1 MVTLRS
7 WKFLS
12 IATFAVGL
20 SACSVFD
27 PDMGSGPSTP
37 ENNTQTIGD
46 EQEGLTCKAT
56 LAVKGVKRPS
66 GQMPDMEEAEA
77 GCVPLGTWQLEV
89 AVQDAGGCADLNVPA
104 VYTYEVSL
112 DTDGQYQVKWL
123 EDPANTQVQLRVGQ
137 EGPGMC
143 KGSFEHRSADGKV
156 SITLKP
162 FEQDNG
168 ITGQGDV
175 RISQ

>member
-7 WKFLS
+7 LKFLS
-12 IATFAVGL
+12 VATLAVGL

-37 ENNTQTIGD
+37 EDNTQTIGD

-66 GQMPDMEEAEA
+66 GQVPDIEEAEA
-77 GCVPLGTWQLEV
+77 GCIPLGTWQLEV

-104 VYTYEVSL
+104 VYTYEVTA
-112 DTDGQYQVKWL
+112 DADGQYQVKWL
-123 EDPANTQVQLRVGQ
+123 EDPANTAVQLRVGQ
-137 EGPGMC
+137 EGPGLC
-143 KGSFEHRSADGKV
+143 KGSFVHTSADGKINV
-156 SITLKP
+156 TLKP

-175 RISQ
+175 RIAQ

>member
-12 IATFAVGL
+12 IATLAVGL

-27 PDMGSGPSTP
+27 PDMGSGQNTP
-37 ENNTQTIGD
+37 ENNKQTIGD
-46 EQEGLTCKAT
+46 EQEALVCRAQ

-66 GQMPDMEEAEA
+66 GQLPDMEEAEA

-89 AVQDAGGCADLNVPA
+89 AVQDPGGCENLNVPP
-104 VYTYEVSL
+104 VFTYEVSL
-112 DTDGQYQVKWL
+112 DAGGQYQVKWL

-143 KGSFEHRSADGKV
+143 KGSFTHLSADGKA
-156 SITLKP
+156 SIVLKP

-168 ITGQGDV
+168 ITGIGDYKLA
-175 RISQ
+175 Q